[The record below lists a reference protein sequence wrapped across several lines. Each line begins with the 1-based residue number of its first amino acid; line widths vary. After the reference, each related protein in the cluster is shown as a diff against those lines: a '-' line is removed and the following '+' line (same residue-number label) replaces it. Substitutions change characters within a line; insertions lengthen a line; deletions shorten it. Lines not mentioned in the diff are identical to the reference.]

1 MVSILFNLLDIIYM
15 PKIYKY
21 KNQASIKKNKH
32 KSKKSYTR
40 KKRGGNNS
48 NRSII
53 HKSGSDIR
61 YELVRLCKHNKWNE
75 YDALTQ
81 KIMKDYWVN
90 GKKDFFIHL
99 DRNIKSFSLETLNC
113 LRVCLTQLQEDA
125 IPESMPH
132 LYYIMKM
139 QNK

>member
-1 MVSILFNLLDIIYM
+1 MSKNKK
-15 PKIYKY
+15 KIKTIKY
-21 KNQASIKKNKH
+21 KLNKKNIKKNKCF
-32 KSKKSYTR
+32 TR
-40 KKRGGNNS
+40 KKKGGNNVNS
-48 NRSII
+48 TSIL
-53 HKSGSDIR
+53 KSGSDIR
-61 YELVRLCKHNKWNE
+61 YELVQLCKHNRWNE

-81 KIMKDYWVN
+81 KIMNDYWVN

-99 DRNIKSFSLETLNC
+99 DRNIKNFSPETLNC